1 MSEMNTPLDIFRK
14 DIQGNPVWLGCAAD
28 LQAARFRLTE
38 LATLTPGEYFVFD
51 QRTQEIAD
59 SLVRL
64 NSDEF

>member
-1 MSEMNTPLDIFRK
+1 MNAPLDIFRR
-14 DIQGNPVWLGCAAD
+14 DVQGNPVWLGCVAG
-28 LQAARFRLTE
+28 LQAARFRLIE

-64 NSDEF
+64 HSDVL